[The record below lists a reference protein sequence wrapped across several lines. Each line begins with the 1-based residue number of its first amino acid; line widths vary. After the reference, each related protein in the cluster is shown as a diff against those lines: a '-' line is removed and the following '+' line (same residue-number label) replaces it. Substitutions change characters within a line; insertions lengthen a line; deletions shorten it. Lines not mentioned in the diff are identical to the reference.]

1 MAFMALWK
9 GAEKIMV
16 SAYEDKKNEFLNS
29 TAAPAFSC
37 IKNTRKDRDD
47 FVKALN
53 DRRNDP
59 HLIHQ
64 QDTSLCGPAAFM
76 YCIAR
81 EKPDD
86 YGIYVLD
93 LAMTGKGRLGELET
107 APEAGCRNASVG
119 KIAPVDWVALGGL
132 RDSPGSR
139 LEQPKSQWG
148 GMTRGATLAG
158 WFKATGWFTASN
170 VTDLVPSRPRPLD
183 DLLRIN
189 TLSAGYI
196 CLLLNSKVL
205 TGKPA
210 TWNGATHWVVLGDG
224 DGKGGGTNGN
234 CGTRIRIQ
242 ASNVIVTDYLYR
254 KIMTCP
260 TSETPTPVGNEV
272 MTPAGYDVP
281 IIDEKILKRK
291 QELEQGKL
299 DFFMYTWGGNRAVD
313 QIRPGLTVGE
323 FLKHYFGYVSA
334 RLVSK

>member
-1 MAFMALWK
+1 MA
-9 GAEKIMV
+9 
-16 SAYEDKKNEFLNS
+16 STYEDKKNEFLNS
-29 TAAPAFSC
+29 TDAPAFGC
-37 IKNTRKDRDD
+37 ILSNNRTREM
-47 FVKALN
+47 FVKDL
-53 DRRNDP
+53 DKRRDNAK
-59 HLIHQ
+59 LINQ
-64 QDTSLCGPAAFM
+64 EDTSLCGPAAFM

-81 EKPDD
+81 EMPDD

-93 LAMTGKGRLGELET
+93 LAMTGKGRLGGLEA
-107 APEAGCRNASVG
+107 APEAGCRNASAD

-139 LEQPKSQWG
+139 LEQPKSQWS

-189 TLSAGYI
+189 TLPASYI

-205 TGKPA
+205 RNKP
-210 TWNGATHWVVLGDG
+210 TSWDGATHWVVLGDG

-242 ASNVIVTDYLYR
+242 ASSVAVTDYMYR

-260 TSETPTPVGNEV
+260 ISETPTPVGTEV

-281 IIDEKILKRK
+281 IIDEKIRKRK

-299 DFFMYTWGGNRAVD
+299 DFFMYTWVGKRAVD
-313 QIRPGLTVGE
+313 QIRSGLTVGE
-323 FLKHYFGYVSA
+323 FLKYYFGYVSA

>member
-1 MAFMALWK
+1 MA
-9 GAEKIMV
+9 
-16 SAYEDKKNEFLNS
+16 STYEDKEKEFLNS

-37 IKNTRKDRDD
+37 ILANNRTREM

-53 DRRNDP
+53 ERRNDP
-59 HLIHQ
+59 YLINQ

-81 EKPDD
+81 EMPDD
-86 YGIYVLD
+86 YGVYVLD
-93 LAMTGKGRLGELET
+93 LAMTGKGRLGELEA
-107 APEAGCRNASVG
+107 APEAECRNASLD

-148 GMTRGATLAG
+148 GLTRGATLAG
-158 WFKATGWFTASN
+158 WFKGTGWFTASN

-189 TLSAGYI
+189 ELSASYI
-196 CLLLNSKVL
+196 CLLLNSRVL
-205 TGKPA
+205 KNSPTS
-210 TWNGATHWVVLGDG
+210 WNGATHWVVLGDG
-224 DGKGGGTNGN
+224 DGKGGGTNGK

-242 ASNVIVTDYLYR
+242 ASSVAVTDYLYR

-260 TSETPTPVGNEV
+260 ISETPTPVGTDV

-281 IIDEKILKRK
+281 IIDEKIRKRK

-299 DFFMYTWGGNRAVD
+299 DFLMYTWGGHRTVD
-313 QIRPGLTVGE
+313 RIRPNITVKD
-323 FLKHYFGYVSA
+323 FLGYYFGYVSA
-334 RLVSK
+334 RLVK

>member
-1 MAFMALWK
+1 MAFTGLRK
-9 GAEKIMV
+9 GAEKIMA
-16 SAYEDKKNEFLNS
+16 SAYEVKKNEFLNS
-29 TAAPAFSC
+29 TVPPAFSC
-37 IKNTRKDRDD
+37 IKNTRQDRDN
-47 FVKALN
+47 FVDAL
-53 DRRNDP
+53 DKRRKDP
-59 HLIHQ
+59 LLIHQ
-64 QDTSLCGPAAFM
+64 QETSLCGPAAFM

-93 LAMTGKGRLGELET
+93 LAMTGKGRLGKLEA

-132 RDSPGSR
+132 RDSPGAR
-139 LEQPKSQWG
+139 LDKHDSQWS

-158 WFKATGWFTASN
+158 WFKDTGWFEASN
-170 VTDLVPSRPRPLD
+170 VTDFIPSRSRPLD

-189 TLSAGYI
+189 MLPAGYV

-205 TGKPA
+205 TGKPT

-242 ASNVIVTDYLYR
+242 ASNTIITDYLHR
-254 KIMTCP
+254 KVMTCP
-260 TSETPTPVGNEV
+260 ISETPTPVGNEV
-272 MTPAGYDVP
+272 VTPAGFDIP
-281 IIDEKILKRK
+281 IIDEKKRK
-291 QELEQGKL
+291 RKRELEQGKL
-299 DFFMYTWGGNRAVD
+299 DFLMYTWGGNRTVD
-313 QIRPGLTVGE
+313 KMHPNLTVEE
-323 FLKHYFGYVSA
+323 FLKYYFGYVSA